1 MRMEDVG
8 REALC
13 HAVLVVDEE
22 VGVYDGRWRCRADE
36 LVGAMKAAVE
46 LSRRASRGI
55 VVALRGA
62 MITNVLFASGDDE
75 FAMILDVVRDCGVCA
90 PLKDC

>member
-1 MRMEDVG
+1 MRKRDVG

-13 HAVLVVDEE
+13 HDVLVVDE
-22 VGVYDGRWRCRADE
+22 VGMYDGRWRCRADE
-36 LVGAMKAAVE
+36 LVVGAMKAAVE

-62 MITNVLFASGDDE
+62 MITNVLFASGDVKI
-75 FAMILDVVRDCGVCA
+75 AMILDELRYCGVCA
-90 PLKDC
+90 PLMDC